1 MAGRELVMETLKGQN
16 ARFAHPK
23 VASSFKG
30 WNRTIQYVF
39 PDIGLAV
46 TIPVRDGVPAD
57 PVEGKAEAPEVVYE
71 MSSDTFL
78 AITRREITGM
88 KAFTQKLVKVKAS
101 MPDLLKLQK
110 LDSL

>member
-1 MAGRELVMETLKGQN
+1 MAGRELVRETLKGQN
-16 ARFAHPK
+16 ARFSHPK
-23 VASSFKG
+23 IASSFKG
-30 WNRTIQYVF
+30 WSRTMQCVL
-39 PDIGLAV
+39 PDIGHAV
-46 TIPVRDGVPAD
+46 TIPVRDGAAGD

-71 MSSDTFL
+71 MASGTFL

-101 MPDLLKLQK
+101 MPDLLELQE